1 MYLKTNVK
9 YTLCAG
15 FKRTF
20 QSKTFLPS
28 FNFYGVL
35 LLAKG
40 KRKKCEIPV
49 ALRVYRDNVKL
60 RVKNFLTSGG
70 WVWNRAALVIT
81 VSKKN
86 IHWNF

>member
-1 MYLKTNVK
+1 MYLKTDVK

-15 FKRTF
+15 FKRIS
-20 QSKTFLPS
+20 QSKTFLSS

-40 KRKKCEIPV
+40 KRKQCKIHIALGV
-49 ALRVYRDNVKL
+49 HTSNVRLRVE
-60 RVKNFLTSGG
+60 NFLTSGG
-70 WVWNRAALVIT
+70 WVQNSAALMIT

-86 IHWNF
+86 IHCKF